1 MKPTDDLE
9 ARIMN
14 RLQDMK
20 SGQTIKQ
27 LAEYLGES
35 EGKILV
41 VLAPYVSEGHVT
53 QSESGWILV
62 RK

>member
-1 MKPTDDLE
+1 MTDLE
-9 ARIMN
+9 ARVMN
-14 RLQDMK
+14 RLQDKK
-20 SGQTIKQ
+20 SGQTIKE

-41 VLAPYVSEGHVT
+41 VLAPYVTDGHVT
-53 QSESGWILV
+53 QSESGWTLV